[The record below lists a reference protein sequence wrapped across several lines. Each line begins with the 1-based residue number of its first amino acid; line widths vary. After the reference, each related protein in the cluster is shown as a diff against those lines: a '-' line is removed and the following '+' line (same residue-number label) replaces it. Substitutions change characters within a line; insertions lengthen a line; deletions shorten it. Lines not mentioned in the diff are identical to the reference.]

1 MKKYI
6 AAIVPALVL
15 AAGLCL
21 LLYPAVSDAWNAMHQ
36 SEVIA
41 GYGQTVARLD
51 SVSYEYVWDAA
62 RAYNR
67 ALISREDRWF
77 PTKAEHEEYESLLN
91 VAGSGVMGYV
101 EIPTLSVRL
110 PVYHGADEAVLQVG
124 VGHVEGSSLPVG
136 GVGTHCVLSGHRG
149 LPSAK
154 LFTNLDRMAVGD
166 VFMLHVLDETL
177 SYQVDQILVV
187 EPGDVEPLEI
197 DLAAD
202 LCTLVTCTPY
212 GVNTH
217 RLLVRGRR
225 IRTEEPAAP
234 VRVASGAIRVDE
246 RKVAALA
253 VAPLLLIAVLTA
265 LIGRAARKTERR

>member
-1 MKKYI
+1 MKKY
-6 AAIVPALVL
+6 LSTMLL
-15 AAGLCL
+15 AAAFAVGLGL
-21 LLYPAVSDAWNAMHQ
+21 LLYPAVSDAWNALHQ
-36 SEVIA
+36 SEAIA
-41 GYGQTVARLD
+41 GYSRTVARLD
-51 SVSYEYVWDAA
+51 DISYDYGWDAA
-62 RAYNR
+62 RDYNR

-77 PTKAEHEEYESLLN
+77 PTDAEHAQYESLLN

-101 EIPTLSVRL
+101 EIPALEVKL

-124 VGHVEGSSLPVG
+124 VGHIEGSSLPVG

-154 LFTNLDRMAVGD
+154 LFSNLDRMAVGD
-166 VFMLHVLDETL
+166 EFMLHVLDETL
-177 SYQVDQILVV
+177 TYRVDQILVV
-187 EPGDVEPLEI
+187 EPGDVAALEI

-225 IRTEEPAAP
+225 AKTAEEAAP
-234 VRVASGAIRVDE
+234 VRVANGAVQVDE
-246 RKVAALA
+246 WRIAPFAAA
-253 VAPLLLIAVLTA
+253 ALLLIAGLA
-265 LIGRAARKTERR
+265 GRICRRTERR